1 MKADHSRGGSIDAK
15 ARAAE
20 VLQERS
26 ERVLQLLAQGGAVD
40 IVLGA
45 WGCGVFGNE
54 PLTVAKLFKQHLSCK
69 FKGCFRKVIFAITDP
84 RMAAAFEHV
93 FWGSLSQAEDPESD
107 EIGQRAEQSAR
118 GAPSEKK
125 SSEQEA
131 DETE

>member
-1 MKADHSRGGSIDAK
+1 
-15 ARAAE
+15 
-20 VLQERS
+20 
-26 ERVLQLLAQGGAVD
+26 VLQLLAQGGAVD

-69 FKGCFRKVIFAITDP
+69 FKGHFRKVVFAITDP

-107 EIGQRAEQSAR
+107 EDNTVETKREISD
-118 GAPSEKK
+118 
-125 SSEQEA
+125 
-131 DETE
+131 DETLHEALEDETKSEYEYREGGGGVGFLSFFVRVICVRRRFD